1 MLHTSRRLQL
11 WVLLACA
18 ALSGACSTPMPLSSS
33 TKSLD
38 LSQQSIV
45 LFILEQTRAHGRT
58 MPWPRL
64 VSVVDN
70 STGNAQLI
78 KVDATFMDYGK
89 DSRQYVTPLRL
100 ALKPGRYSLGAVHGT
115 IQFFPLAGSFFT
127 PLGLGFEVPARSV
140 VYLGRVCA
148 HMRPRTD
155 NEYRAGS
162 LIPLVSQAVL
172 EISTSTF
179 DVEVKDTS
187 AFDLPLFRES
197 FPVLASQDI
206 KTQILP
212 QQDRLSLDREY
223 GATSAPASPPT
234 ACMPAAPG

>member
-1 MLHTSRRLQL
+1 MLHTIRRLQL
-11 WVLLACA
+11 WALLACA
-18 ALSGACSTPMPLSSS
+18 ALLSACSTSMPLSSS
-33 TKSLD
+33 TRSLD

-45 LFILEQTRAHGRT
+45 LFTLEQTRADGRT

-70 STGNAQLI
+70 STGKAQLV
-78 KVDATFMDYGK
+78 KVDTTFMDYGK

-100 ALKPGRYSLGAVHGT
+100 ALTPGRYSLGAVHGT
-115 IQFFPLAGSFFT
+115 IQFFPLAGSFLT

-162 LIPLVSQAVL
+162 LIPLVNQAVL

-179 DVEVKDTS
+179 DVQVKDSS

-206 KTQILP
+206 QTQILP
-212 QQDRLSLDREY
+212 QQDRLPLDREY
-223 GATSAPASPPT
+223 GAVGAPASPPT
-234 ACMPAAPG
+234 ACMPAAGG